1 MFQQNS
7 GLNSIGPA
15 ITIADVAKAIIVNQ
29 GDFAQSVHEEA
40 GAAGT
45 EIPVLFG
52 IFGRCKFDGSQPRPG
67 PVGLAC
73 EIHQLKNTHAITV
86 KLKLGPDVL
95 YYLADP
101 SDKSIWQV
109 LDAWSDAGVIKVGVA
124 DSAQGVTTI
133 YTRPFILP
141 RGAEKLRDMAWFS
154 DFYASH
160 FKVEAAAA
168 LLNQALVN
176 DVMGTVTVGHDP
188 FVGHATGAIISS
200 ENLH

>member
-40 GAAGT
+40 GSAGADV
-45 EIPVLFG
+45 PVLFG

-67 PVGLAC
+67 PVDLAC

-124 DSAQGVTTI
+124 DGAHGVTTI
-133 YTRPFILP
+133 YTRTFALP
-141 RGAEKLRDMAWFS
+141 NGVEKLRGIERFS

-160 FKVEAAAA
+160 FKVEAASA